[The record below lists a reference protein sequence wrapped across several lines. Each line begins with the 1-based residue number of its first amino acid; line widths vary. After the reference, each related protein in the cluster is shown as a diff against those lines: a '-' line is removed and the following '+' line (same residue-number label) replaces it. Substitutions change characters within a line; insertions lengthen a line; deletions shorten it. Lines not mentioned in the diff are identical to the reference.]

1 MFELEGLL
9 SEVSGLTP
17 TSLLVVLLTGI
28 IVGVSPSS
36 FPLLS
41 VATGFVAGKGTDE
54 RSSIRRQGFILSFGF
69 VCGIALVD
77 AVLGAFF
84 GSVGFVVLR
93 VLNQY
98 MSYAYTLITLLLVF
112 LGLVLLRII
121 RVRIR
126 LLQPSKRAATNFF
139 SAFLLGIP
147 FGLSTCPA
155 CTPLLLPVLAVAASS
170 GDPLLAGVLLFTFGF
185 ARGIPILIVG
195 TIADAVTQTK
205 YFYSWVAGV
214 ERLGGI
220 LLLLAAP
227 YFAYQAVVYAGWAP
241 PIQSLF

>member
-1 MFELEGLL
+1 MFELESLL

-17 TSLLVVLLTGI
+17 TSLLVIVFVGL

-41 VATGFVAGKGTDE
+41 VAIGFVAGKQSDGTT
-54 RSSIRRQGFILSFGF
+54 SLRRQGFVLSLGF
-69 VCGIALVD
+69 VLGIALVD

-84 GSVGFVVLR
+84 GSVGFLVLR

-112 LGLVLLRII
+112 LGLVLLRIV

-126 LLQPSKRAATNFF
+126 LLEPSKRAANDFF
-139 SAFLLGIP
+139 SAFMLGIP

-155 CTPLLLPVLAVAASS
+155 CTPLLLPILAVAASS
-170 GDPLLAGVLLFTFGF
+170 GDPYLGGLLLFTFGI
-185 ARGIPILIVG
+185 ARGIPILLVG
-195 TIADAVTQTK
+195 TTSDILRQTQK
-205 YFYSWVAGV
+205 HYSWTSRVEQIGGV
-214 ERLGGI
+214 

-227 YFAYQAVVYAGWAP
+227 YFAYQAAAYAGWVP
-241 PIQSLF
+241 PIQSLL